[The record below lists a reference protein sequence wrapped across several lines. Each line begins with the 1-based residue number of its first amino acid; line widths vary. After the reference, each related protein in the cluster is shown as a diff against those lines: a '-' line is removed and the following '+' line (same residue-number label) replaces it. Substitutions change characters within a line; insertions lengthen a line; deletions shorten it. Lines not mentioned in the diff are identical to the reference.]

1 MEAGSVVRTVF
12 EFLPSVSEELPLF
25 TGDVIEVLSVI
36 DEFWLLGNKDGV
48 TGQFPSTFVEEVT
61 IPRTPPGDRLYV
73 CINDSNAADTGSLSL
88 KRGDVV
94 VGETGGSLDLGETW
108 QRGCNAWGMR
118 GYFPTSCV
126 KELHLSG
133 HSRKL
138 SERSAQAQASELP
151 PYALGQ
157 ARALMN
163 LHAQLNEELD
173 FCEGDLIIITG
184 LPEPGWFQ
192 GELDSRRGIFP
203 EGFVEL
209 LGPLRS
215 PQQSPDEPYSS
226 HPSEQC
232 SFKDS
237 YDVEEGTEEESVE
250 EGDVLIRAENKETEI
265 EEEEGGVYVVAL
277 YEFRAMEPGE
287 LDFDMG
293 DRIHVISTLEDGW
306 LEGELQGRRGI
317 FPHRFVKMEGN
328 AQKTVEQSGENE
340 DKRCYEDSPE
350 HLHPNGSQN
359 ESNYTTYEDH
369 TVWDLD
375 YFERNEE
382 ERLQSGDQSAA
393 TRPYPEQRDRGGSRG
408 SRPQRPLRPAQ
419 QRPERPKSTPP
430 ARPKPPSRPCQP
442 ARSFVRNSSSSGSN
456 RSKYAN
462 GTSGSLPRKLGR
474 SLTLAGTGGGIGSI
488 GRSATLGRT
497 MFNSS
502 QGQTSLAHHDCVGD
516 SDVMMSGARSQA
528 QYGVNGFTCAS
539 LALNALAV
547 SASDLESKLSQQLF
561 EFERSLT
568 ALSGDPTVSAADH
581 GDPSQQSRISRH
593 FSILDYS
600 DENDIIRGSTSPVP
614 HFSESNSILGR
625 ERRTLRP
632 PPPRPRLLRPP
643 APPYKPTRPAPRPPP
658 RCPRPLTAPPTTTD
672 SIFFTSEEPA
682 ANVED
687 HLMDGQSE
695 MEDFA
700 VAPGHA
706 SQQDQEAENEV
717 EMQRELEL
725 EQERQREEGERY
737 QLLLRLQEVESD
749 MEAYAH
755 TAEELRAMLED
766 EEDETAQLQALE
778 NLEFCNYTLEMLALE
793 QLQLQGNL
801 FRVGLS
807 PSDNFMYIIQQS
819 HGEEC
824 CLLHSSSCRALEF
837 RLFSNPESR
846 DVEH

>member
-1 MEAGSVVRTVF
+1 M
-12 EFLPSVSEELPLF
+12 
-25 TGDVIEVLSVI
+25 
-36 DEFWLLGNKDGV
+36 
-48 TGQFPSTFVEEVT
+48 
-61 IPRTPPGDRLYV
+61 
-73 CINDSNAADTGSLSL
+73 
-88 KRGDVV
+88 
-94 VGETGGSLDLGETW
+94 DLGEAW

-118 GYFPTSCV
+118 GHFPTSCV

-173 FCEGDLIIITG
+173 FREGDLIIITG

-192 GELDSRRGIFP
+192 GELDGQRGIFP

-215 PQQSPDEPYSS
+215 PQEPLDDQYSS
-226 HPSEQC
+226 HLSEQC

-237 YDVEEGTEEESVE
+237 YDAEEGGEEESVE
-250 EGDVLIRAENKETEI
+250 EGDLLIREENKETEI
-265 EEEEGGVYVVAL
+265 EEEGGVYVVAL
-277 YEFRAMEPGE
+277 YEFRAMEAGE

-328 AQKTVEQSGENE
+328 AQKTIDDPEENE
-340 DKRCYEDSPE
+340 EKLCYEDSPE

-359 ESNYTTYEDH
+359 ESNYTMYEDH

-375 YFERNEE
+375 YFERNKE
-382 ERLQSGDQSAA
+382 ERLQNDDKSTA
-393 TRPYPEQRDRGGSRG
+393 TRLYREQRDWGSSRG

-430 ARPKPPSRPCQP
+430 ARPKPPLRPSQP
-442 ARSFVRNSSSSGSN
+442 ARSSVRNSPSSGSN

-462 GTSGSLPRKLGR
+462 GGSLPRKLNHN
-474 SLTLAGTGGGIGSI
+474 LTLPNTGCGLSKD
-488 GRSATLGRT
+488 GRSATLGHT
-497 MFNSS
+497 LFNSS
-502 QGQTSLAHHDCVGD
+502 KDQTRLAHEDCVRD
-516 SDVMMSGARSQA
+516 SDMMRSSARTQA
-528 QYGVNGFTCAS
+528 GVNGFMSAS
-539 LALNALAV
+539 LTLNALAA
-547 SASDLESKLSQQLF
+547 SASDLESKLSEQLF

-568 ALSGDPTVSAADH
+568 ASGSDPTVSSDEY
-581 GDPSQQSRISRH
+581 GDPSQQSHISRH

-600 DENDIIRGSTSPVP
+600 DENDIILGPTSPVR
-614 HFSESNSILGR
+614 HFSESNSSLGR

-632 PPPRPRLLRPP
+632 PPPRPRVLRPT

-658 RCPRPLTAPPTTTD
+658 RCPRPHTPSPATD
-672 SIFFTSEEPA
+672 SIFFTPDEKA
-682 ANVED
+682 ANVLD
-687 HLMDGQSE
+687 HVMDGHSE
-695 MEDFA
+695 IDDFS
-700 VAPGHA
+700 VAA
-706 SQQDQEAENEV
+706 ERESQQDQEAENEL
-717 EMQRELEL
+717 EMERELL

-737 QLLLRLQEVESD
+737 QLLLRLQEVEND

-755 TAEELRAMLED
+755 TAEQLRAMLED
-766 EEDETAQLQALE
+766 EEDETAQMQALE
-778 NLEFCNYTLEMLALE
+778 NLEFCNYTLEMLAFE
-793 QLQLQGNL
+793 QLQLQQGKTT
-801 FRVGLS
+801 G
-807 PSDNFMYIIQQS
+807 
-819 HGEEC
+819 
-824 CLLHSSSCRALEF
+824 
-837 RLFSNPESR
+837 
-846 DVEH
+846 